1 MGVSKLFTSLVN
13 WLDNPHIEV
22 RVVPHEEVEELR
34 SRCAL
39 LETEAQ
45 KASAS
50 YAEEC
55 QKSMRYMDL
64 LRANNIPFR

>member
-1 MGVSKLFTSLVN
+1 MGASKLFTSLVN

-22 RVVPHEEVEELR
+22 RVVTHDEVEALR
-34 SRCAL
+34 SRCDS
-39 LETEAQ
+39 LEMEVK

>member
-1 MGVSKLFTSLVN
+1 MGASKLFTSLVN

-34 SRCAL
+34 SRCNAL
-39 LETEAQ
+39 ENEVS
-45 KASAS
+45 KATAS

>member
-1 MGVSKLFTSLVN
+1 MVASKLFTSLVN

-34 SRCAL
+34 SRCHL
-39 LETEAQ
+39 LETEVA
-45 KASAS
+45 KATSY

-64 LRANNIPFR
+64 LRANNIPFQ